1 MSPYQPPPGAVSPT
15 YGRLATFEDVMEI
28 IRIHGVGGGV
38 GNAFTRDTA
47 IITTISLADAARE
60 SSTATFGTA
69 AAFRV
74 LSVST
79 DIACRVRL
87 YTTTTARDADI
98 TRVPGTDPTGNHG
111 VMLDVVTTAGLLAL
125 DLSPAADC
133 YLPGTA
139 GTVPYTI
146 DNLSGSEDTVTATL
160 TYLRTE

>member
-47 IITTISLADAARE
+47 LITTISLAHAARE
-60 SSTATFGTA
+60 SSTATFASA

-74 LSVST
+74 MRVVT
-79 DIACRVRL
+79 DIPARLRL
-87 YTTTTARDADI
+87 YTTTAARDADI
-98 TRVPGTDPTGNHG
+98 TRLPGDTPTGNHG
-111 VMLDVVTTAGLLAL
+111 LMLDVLTVTGMLTI
-125 DLSPAADC
+125 DLSPEADC